1 MSDLRQRVAPPPP
14 GSPPSLARPIA
25 SQREKPSKTTRP
37 QTGFTRKEIIFTLAA
52 GSALGLLAVYLFPP
66 RPMFDFRGYYN
77 KSPPAKLQV
86 DTKDSFGRLTAYDLQ
101 RDGNEREKGERGW
114 MVGHAD
120 FGDGRSAV
128 CGEEF
133 AKPESEGASWVNVM
147 LGNGGPEPNLS
158 GGMIPAVA
166 PPFGMT
172 RWSPQT
178 RENYVSMCPYN
189 QTDTKLHGFI
199 GSHQPAIW
207 MGESAPSEISAG
219 LGEPITDFQQRGL
232 PFNREDE
239 YASPNYYRNIL
250 DAGNQGKIQVE
261 MSATPRVGHIRYTF
275 DPSTSTTTPAI
286 KPHVVVQA
294 SRKTWIL
301 HGDQPDAK
309 VPYYPQGFIKIDAE
323 RQEVYGWNDER
334 QDHVLVGEELP
345 AKSFKGYFVARFS
358 RPWTSGGISYDAK
371 LEPGVLEGKGEVL
384 AGYVQFE
391 EGEKEVEVRVG
402 VSFISIEQAR
412 RNIDLEIPD
421 GQSLATTSKTT
432 RSAWTKKLDLLSVQG
447 ATPSNLTVLYTSFAH
462 TLVYPYEISEKT
474 LSGEWAY
481 YSGYLDKVVRG
492 ISYSGY
498 SIWDTFRA
506 QTAWLLLVAPERV
519 GEMVQSMIQD
529 WKEGGWLPMW
539 KNIVETNIMVGT
551 HADSVIAQAMKAGV
565 RGFDWDEAWQAVR
578 KDAFTPPDR
587 DQQLQFGDREEGTP
601 QEVRAGLTEYM
612 ENGYVAADLHAESGS
627 RTLDYAYDD
636 HAASI
641 VASLVGAREDAEHLS
656 QRAKN
661 YKHLWNERTG
671 HMEARNKDGSF
682 AGSDKGWTEG
692 DHWAYSLD
700 VMHDVPGLIELMGGQ
715 DNLINFL
722 DRHFEG
728 GHNLH
733 TNEPSHHIPYM
744 YILAGAPHKTQE
756 WVRRIGESDYNHTAG
771 GMSGNEDCGQM
782 SAWYLFSAMGLYPVD
797 PANATYVLGA
807 PFFDHLTLHLPNTSS
822 SSSPSSMSS
831 LSISAKGASSGL
843 IYVKNLTVDGEPWG
857 SSSSSSSSV
866 SSSGKTVDHALIAQ
880 GGEWVWAMEGTQQVW
895 GT

>member
-1 MSDLRQRVAPPPP
+1 MAHLRQRNPLPSGGPPALAPPIE
-14 GSPPSLARPIA
+14 SPLPAQQHYRRQRARNEDAFTWREIA
-25 SQREKPSKTTRP
+25 FILSAG
-37 QTGFTRKEIIFTLAA
+37 TG
-52 GSALGLLAVYLFPP
+52 LGLLALYLVPP
-66 RPMFDFRGYYN
+66 CPMFDFRGYYKTAN
-77 KSPPAKLQV
+77 PLSSAAPEH
-86 DTKDSFGRLTAYDLQ
+86 SFGKLRATDV
-101 RDGNEREKGERGW
+101 GNLRGQEVERGW
-114 MVGHAD
+114 VEGHAD
-120 FGDGRSAV
+120 FGDGRNNL

-133 AKPESEGASWVNVM
+133 VNPQSEGTSWVNVM

-189 QTDTKLHGFI
+189 QTDIKMHGFI
-199 GSHQPAIW
+199 GTHQPAIW

-219 LGEPITDFQQRGL
+219 LGEPITDFHQRGL
-232 PFNREDE
+232 PFERKDE
-239 YASPNYYRNIL
+239 YASPNYYRNLL
-250 DAGNQGKIQVE
+250 DAGDQGKIRVE
-261 MSATPRVGHIRYTF
+261 MTATSRVGHIRYTF
-275 DPSTSTTTPAI
+275 DPSIPAVR
-286 KPHVVVQA
+286 PHIVVQA
-294 SRKTWIL
+294 SRKTWVL

-309 VPYYPQGFIKIDAE
+309 VPYYPQGHIKVDAE

-334 QDHVLVGEELP
+334 QDHVLVGEDLP
-345 AKSFKGYFVARFS
+345 ANNFKGYFVARFS
-358 RPWTSGGISYDAK
+358 HPWTSGGISYDGK
-371 LEPGVLEGKGEVL
+371 LEPSVLEGNGAVL
-384 AGYVQFE
+384 AGYVQFD
-391 EGEKEVEVRVG
+391 EKVRRVDVRVG

-421 GQSLATTSKTT
+421 GQSLGTTSQTT
-432 RSAWTKKLDLLSVQG
+432 RSAWAQKLDLLSVGG
-447 ATPSNLTVLYTSFAH
+447 ATSSNLTVLYTSFAH
-462 TLVYPYEISEKT
+462 TLVYPYEISERT
-474 LSGEWAY
+474 SSGEWAY
-481 YSGYLDKVVRG
+481 YSGYLDKVVKG

-529 WKEGGWLPMW
+529 WREGGWLPMW

-551 HADSVIAQAMKAGV
+551 HSDSVIAQAMKAGV
-565 RGFDWDEAWQAVR
+565 RGFDWDEAWQSVR

-587 DQQLQFGDREEGTP
+587 DQDLSFADREEGTP

-612 ENGYVAADLHAESGS
+612 KIGYVAADLHAESGS

-641 VASLVGAREDAEHLS
+641 VASLVGAREDAETLY
-656 QRAKN
+656 QRSKN
-661 YKHLWNERTG
+661 YKNLWNERTG
-671 HMEARNKDGSF
+671 HMEARNEDGSF
-682 AGSDKGWTEG
+682 AGPDQGWTEG

-715 DNLINFL
+715 DKFINFL

-733 TNEPSHHIPYM
+733 TNEPSHHIPYL
-744 YILAGAPHKTQE
+744 YTLAGAPHKTHE

-807 PFFDHLTLHLPNTSS
+807 PFFDRLTLILPNTTTAA
-822 SSSPSSMSS
+822 MSTS
-831 LSISAKGASSGL
+831 LGALRISATGASSDL
-843 IYVKNLTVDGEPWG
+843 KYVKNLTVDGEPWD
-857 SSSSSSSSV
+857 SSRKV
-866 SSSGKTVDHALIAQ
+866 VDHALIAQ
-880 GGEWVWAMEGTQQVW
+880 GGEWVWAMEGTQQAW
-895 GT
+895 G